1 MLMSQQQQQRLM
13 GSVVPEHVQ
22 QSKLREHWEHFF
34 FFFSW
39 NSDFSLSG
47 LFQQARNKTEITT

>member
-1 MLMSQQQQQRLM
+1 MSQQQQQRLM

-22 QSKLREHWEHFF
+22 QSKLWERWEHFF

-47 LFQQARNKTEITT
+47 LFQQTRNKTEITT